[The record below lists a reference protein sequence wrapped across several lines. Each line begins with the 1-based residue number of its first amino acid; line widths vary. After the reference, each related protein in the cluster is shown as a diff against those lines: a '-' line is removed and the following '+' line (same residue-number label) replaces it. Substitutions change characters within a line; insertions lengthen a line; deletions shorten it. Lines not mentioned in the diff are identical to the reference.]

1 MCSIISTAYNHGQ
14 YVVCTTIF
22 ILLYTKENP
31 GEKLHKL
38 KRVRPRDTGVG
49 PSLTRGY
56 FDKFRITDLEFIT
69 VI

>member
-1 MCSIISTAYNHGQ
+1 ML
-14 YVVCTTIF
+14 IF
-22 ILLYTKENP
+22 CIFPGDDNP
-31 GEKLHKL
+31 GKKLHKL